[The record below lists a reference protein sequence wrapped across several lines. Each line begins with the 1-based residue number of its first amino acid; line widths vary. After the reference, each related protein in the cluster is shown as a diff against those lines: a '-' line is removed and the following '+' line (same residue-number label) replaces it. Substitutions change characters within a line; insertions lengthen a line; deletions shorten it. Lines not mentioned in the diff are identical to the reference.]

1 MKKNKLTSTLLNEA
15 YTVVQHPSGLQIYL
29 FPKKMSSVYALF
41 AVRYGSLDNC
51 LTGADGKEITVPDGV
66 AHFLEHK
73 LFDSPDG
80 TDVFSEFSA
89 IGADANAYTSYN
101 RTAYLFSCTRQVR
114 EALEILIKFVTTP
127 YFTDA
132 SVKKE
137 QGIIAE
143 EIKMYEDSPW
153 ERVYQN
159 MLGILYPSHPV
170 SRNICGSVSSI
181 KKITPA
187 LLYQCY
193 GEFYRPSNMALVV
206 CGDIDEEE
214 ILDTADRLLPKEASP
229 LPAKRI
235 PKGDAAPLCKR
246 RVSAKMQVAKP
257 IFSIGIKDTV
267 LLADPC
273 ERLKRDFIMAVLNEI
288 LFSQAGDFYGELFE
302 EGLITPSFSFGYSS
316 METFAFNCITGEAN
330 DPEAVMERLLAYVE
344 RVKRE
349 GLSREAFERCRRAL
363 YADEIRAYDSTE
375 EIANRLLSFAFEGGE
390 MFDAPKILESVTVEE
405 AEALLRS
412 FYREENIGMSV
423 VLPLEDSENKNR
435 KDNTV

>member
-1 MKKNKLTSTLLNEA
+1 MKNELFSSLLKES
-15 YTVVQHPSGLQIYL
+15 YTVTEHPSGLRIYV
-29 FPKKMSSVYALF
+29 FPKKMSSIYSLF
-41 AVRYGSLDNC
+41 AVRYGSLDNRFY
-51 LTGADGKEITVPDGV
+51 GADGEEITVPDGV

-101 RTAYLFSCTRQVR
+101 RTAYLFSCTERVR

-127 YFTDA
+127 YFTEA

-159 MLGILYPSHPV
+159 MLGLLYPTHPV
-170 SRNICGSVSSI
+170 SRNICGSVASI
-181 KKITPA
+181 KKITPE
-187 LLYQCY
+187 LLYRCY
-193 GEFYRPSNMALVV
+193 GAFYRLSNMALVV
-206 CGDIDEEE
+206 CGDVDENE
-214 ILDTADRLLPKEASP
+214 ILETADRLLPKTVQASP
-229 LPAKRI
+229 RRI
-235 PKGDAAPLCKR
+235 LDRDCAPLGQR
-246 RVSAKMQVAKP
+246 RISARMQVAKP

-267 LLADPC
+267 LLQDPAK
-273 ERLKRDFIMAVLNEI
+273 RLKRDFIMAVLNEM
-288 LFSQAGDFYGELFE
+288 LFSQSGELYGELFE
-302 EGLITPSFSFGYSS
+302 QGLITPSFSFGYSS
-316 METFAFNCITGEAN
+316 METFAFNCITGEAS
-330 DPEAVMERLLAYVE
+330 DPEVVMERVLAYLE
-344 RVKRE
+344 RVKKE
-349 GLSREAFERCRRAL
+349 GLSKDSFERCRRAL

-390 MFDAPKILESVTVEE
+390 MFDAPKILESVTLAE
-405 AEALLRS
+405 AEELLHS
-412 FYREENIGMSV
+412 FYREENVGMSV
-423 VLPLEDSENKNR
+423 ILPLEEIETDKR